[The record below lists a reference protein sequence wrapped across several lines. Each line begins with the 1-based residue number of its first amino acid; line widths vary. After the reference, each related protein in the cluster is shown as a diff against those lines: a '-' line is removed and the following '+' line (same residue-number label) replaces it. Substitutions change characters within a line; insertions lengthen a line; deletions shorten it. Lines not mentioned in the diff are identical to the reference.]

1 MFHSGSYWESD
12 CWTQTQADE
21 QAIVVRS
28 CKCVSDGRE
37 RQCVLMC
44 TKKVQLAGIL
54 LGTNFCGA
62 EDGTGYQ

>member
-44 TKKVQLAGIL
+44 TKKV
-54 LGTNFCGA
+54 
-62 EDGTGYQ
+62 